1 MKIIDTHQ
9 HFWKYNSTD
18 FGWVT
23 DDMQVLRKD
32 YLPDEL
38 EVILKNNQVNG
49 CIAVQA
55 DQSET
60 ETNFLLEL
68 AASNSFIS
76 GVVGWIDLR
85 NQFLDE
91 RLQHYNQFP
100 KLKGFRH
107 ILQSEEPAFM
117 LQDEF
122 LNGINLLQK
131 YNFTYDIL
139 IYPKH
144 LAAAL
149 ELAKQFPQQSFVIDH
164 MAKPNV
170 NHKEIH
176 EWEKGIRAISNCANV
191 YCKLSGLVTE
201 ANWQTLTN
209 QDLVPY
215 INIIVQAFGIDRI
228 MFGSDWPVCLLAS
241 TYDRW
246 LSVVKNFFSEYTIA
260 DQEKIFS
267 QNAINFYNL

>member
-23 DDMQVLRKD
+23 DEMQVLRKD

-38 EVILKNNQVNG
+38 AVIIKKNQVNS

-55 DQSET
+55 DQSEN

-68 AASNSFIS
+68 AAKNSFIS
-76 GVVGWIDLR
+76 GVVGWVDLR
-85 NQFLDE
+85 NPNIEE
-91 RLQHYNQFP
+91 RLLYYKAFP

-107 ILQSEEPAFM
+107 ILQSEAPSFM
-117 LQDEF
+117 LQEDF
-122 LNGINLLQK
+122 LYGLSLLQK
-131 YNFTYDIL
+131 YNYTYDIL
-139 IYPKH
+139 IFPKH
-144 LAAAL
+144 LDAAL
-149 ELAKQFPQQSFVIDH
+149 ELVKKFPQQSFVIDH
-164 MAKPNV
+164 MAKPDI

-176 EWEKGIRAISNCANV
+176 LWEKGMREIGKYANV
-191 YCKLSGLVTE
+191 SCKLSGLVTE
-201 ANWQTLTN
+201 ANWQTWTN
-209 QDLVPY
+209 QDLAPY
-215 INIIVQAFGIDRI
+215 MQIIVQAFGIDRI

-246 LSVVKNFFSEYTIA
+246 LSVVKDFFLPYSIE
-260 DQEKIFS
+260 DQEKVFYK
-267 QNAINFYNL
+267 NAISFYHL

>member
-23 DDMQVLRKD
+23 DEMQVLRKD

-38 EVILKNNQVNG
+38 AVIIKKNQVNS

-55 DQSET
+55 DQSEN

-68 AASNSFIS
+68 AAKNSFIS
-76 GVVGWIDLR
+76 GVVGWVDLR
-85 NQFLDE
+85 NPNIEE
-91 RLQHYNQFP
+91 RLLYYKAFP

-107 ILQSEEPAFM
+107 ILQSEAPSFM
-117 LQDEF
+117 LQEDF
-122 LNGINLLQK
+122 LYGISLLQK
-131 YNFTYDIL
+131 YNYTYDIL
-139 IYPKH
+139 IFPKH
-144 LAAAL
+144 LDAAL
-149 ELAKQFPQQSFVIDH
+149 ELVKKFPQQSFVIDH
-164 MAKPNV
+164 MAKPDI

-176 EWEKGIRAISNCANV
+176 LWEKGMREIGKYANV
-191 YCKLSGLVTE
+191 SCKLSGLVTE
-201 ANWQTLTN
+201 ANWQTWTN
-209 QDLVPY
+209 QDLAPY
-215 INIIVQAFGIDRI
+215 MQIIVQAFGIDRI

-246 LSVVKNFFSEYTIA
+246 LSVVKDFFLPYTIE
-260 DQEKIFS
+260 DQEKVFYK
-267 QNAINFYNL
+267 NAISFYHL

>member
-1 MKIIDTHQ
+1 MNIIDTHQ

-23 DDMQVLRKD
+23 DNMRILRKD

-60 ETNFLLEL
+60 ETNYLLEL
-68 AASNSFIS
+68 EASNSFIS

-85 NQFLDE
+85 NPYLDE
-91 RLQHYNQFP
+91 RLQHYKQFA

-117 LQDEF
+117 LQDDF
-122 LNGINLLQK
+122 LKGINLLQK

-149 ELAKQFPQQSFVIDH
+149 ELVKQFPLQSFVIDH
-164 MAKPNV
+164 MAKPDV
-170 NHKEIH
+170 NNKEI
-176 EWEKGIRAISNCANV
+176 EAWEKGIRAISNCANV
-191 YCKLSGLVTE
+191 SCKLSGLVTE
-201 ANWQTLTN
+201 ANWQTWTN

-215 INIIVQAFGIDRI
+215 INTIVQAFGIDRI

-241 TYDRW
+241 AYDRW
-246 LSVVKNFFSEYTIA
+246 LSVVKDFFSEYPIE

-267 QNAINFYNL
+267 QNAINFYHL

>member
-85 NQFLDE
+85 NPFLDE

-117 LQDEF
+117 LQDNF

-176 EWEKGIRAISNCANV
+176 EWEKGIRAISNCTNV

-201 ANWQTLTN
+201 ANWQTWTN
-209 QDLVPY
+209 QDLLPY

-241 TYDRW
+241 SYDRW
-246 LSVVKNFFSEYTIA
+246 LSVVKDFFSEYTIA

-267 QNAINFYNL
+267 QNAIIFYHL

>member
-1 MKIIDTHQ
+1 MNIIDTHQ

-23 DDMQVLRKD
+23 DNMRILRKD

-60 ETNFLLEL
+60 ETNYLLEL

-85 NQFLDE
+85 NPYLDG
-91 RLQHYNQFP
+91 RLQHYKQFT

-117 LQDEF
+117 LQDDF
-122 LNGINLLQK
+122 LQGINLLQK

-149 ELAKQFPQQSFVIDH
+149 ELVKHFPLQSFVIDH
-164 MAKPNV
+164 MAKPDV
-170 NHKEIH
+170 NNKEID
-176 EWEKGIRAISNCANV
+176 EWEKGIRAISNYANV
-191 YCKLSGLVTE
+191 SCKLSGLVTE
-201 ANWQTLTN
+201 ANWQTWTN

-215 INIIVQAFGIDRI
+215 INTIVQAFGIDRI

-241 TYDRW
+241 VYDRW
-246 LSVVKNFFSEYTIA
+246 LSVVKDFFSEYPIE

-267 QNAINFYNL
+267 QNAINFYHL

>member
-201 ANWQTLTN
+201 ANWQTWTN

>member
-85 NQFLDE
+85 NPFLDE

-117 LQDEF
+117 LQDDF

-176 EWEKGIRAISNCANV
+176 EWEKGIRAISNCTNV

-201 ANWQTLTN
+201 ANWQTWTN
-209 QDLVPY
+209 QDLLPY

-241 TYDRW
+241 SYDRW
-246 LSVVKNFFSEYTIA
+246 LSVVKDFFSEYTIA

-267 QNAINFYNL
+267 QNAINFYHL